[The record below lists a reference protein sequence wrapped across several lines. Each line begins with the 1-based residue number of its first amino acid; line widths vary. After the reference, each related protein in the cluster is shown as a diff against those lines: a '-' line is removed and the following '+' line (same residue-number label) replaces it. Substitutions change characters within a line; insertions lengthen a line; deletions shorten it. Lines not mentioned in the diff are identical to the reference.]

1 MILYDLPPVPIVQ
14 CVDCTPNE
22 KRTLEF
28 LQSRGIRSKNALA
41 VVMGNIQQE
50 SRFDTLICEGGFRTG
65 YHDCHR
71 GGFGL
76 IQWTTPN
83 RYRGLGKFAEK
94 YGGNVN
100 VIDTQ
105 LRYMVN
111 EPQWTRYELYLK
123 SEDQSIGFYM
133 KHAYNWLGWGIHGNR
148 TLYSKQYLNRFSVT
162 VPELSTIG

>member
-1 MILYDLPPVPIVQ
+1 MIIIVQ

-28 LQSRGIRSKNALA
+28 LQTRGIRSKNALA

-83 RYRGLGKFAEK
+83 RYRGLGKSVSYTHLRAHETR
-94 YGGNVN
+94 GNLVCP
-100 VIDTQ
+100 V
-105 LRYMVN
+105 LR
-111 EPQWTRYELYLK
+111 
-123 SEDQSIGFYM
+123 
-133 KHAYNWLGWGIHGNR
+133 
-148 TLYSKQYLNRFSVT
+148 
-162 VPELSTIG
+162 

>member
-1 MILYDLPPVPIVQ
+1 M
-14 CVDCTPNE
+14 
-22 KRTLEF
+22 
-28 LQSRGIRSKNALA
+28 
-41 VVMGNIQQE
+41 
-50 SRFDTLICEGGFRTG
+50 
-65 YHDCHR
+65 
-71 GGFGL
+71 